1 MGRNKK
7 IETKKLIE
15 YLFEYINSNCGG
27 NPNRVMESKFSR
39 YVSEKEQ
46 KEIGRKCLSRDEEFR
61 QKLAN
66 LKKEYNTQTIKAC
79 AYIPWDID
87 ALLLKHGIS
96 SSDLKNDLQEREKY
110 FQELYMLISKNV
122 EEQNE
127 ISNLIKQINTL
138 KNTTKRLK
146 EQSIKAKETNKELK
160 DTLTDKTEQIQRL
173 INYIKDT
180 VIPEC
185 CDEFLV
191 KERLITKENSIIDRK
206 RFNKKIIDGTT
217 NINFESSSPDQKITD
232 IMSKLGELK
241 ENI

>member
-96 SSDLKNDLQEREKY
+96 SSDLKNDLQESEKY
-110 FQELYMLISKNV
+110 FQELYK
-122 EEQNE
+122 
-127 ISNLIKQINTL
+127 
-138 KNTTKRLK
+138 
-146 EQSIKAKETNKELK
+146 
-160 DTLTDKTEQIQRL
+160 
-173 INYIKDT
+173 
-180 VIPEC
+180 
-185 CDEFLV
+185 
-191 KERLITKENSIIDRK
+191 
-206 RFNKKIIDGTT
+206 
-217 NINFESSSPDQKITD
+217 
-232 IMSKLGELK
+232 
-241 ENI
+241 